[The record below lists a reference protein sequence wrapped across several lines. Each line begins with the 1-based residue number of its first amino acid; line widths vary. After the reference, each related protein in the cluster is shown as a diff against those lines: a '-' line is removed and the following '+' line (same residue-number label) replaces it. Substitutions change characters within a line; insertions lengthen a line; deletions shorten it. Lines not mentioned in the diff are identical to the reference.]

1 MSPVYRQL
9 YEFNN
14 RIRAA
19 WGQEPLPKP
28 EAGFIEEPSPPY
40 AGLLPRIER
49 WFREATSAQPHR
61 PRQAK
66 IPRGPE
72 VIQIAQLMYGWDQE
86 ARPPN
91 CPQRDIILEECHRL
105 QRSVAEMQMS
115 LAQVLRLA
123 SPEATS
129 GDPSVGRL
137 IDLWN
142 AAKLAEP
149 YIGPPPKQGRQI
161 AAWHV
166 MARALAPLV
175 SAALVS
181 AGYNRPS
188 VKSDGPVVRVICRAL
203 HELDGIEHEPDAV
216 ASCLKRAH
224 NQAAKR

>member
-14 RIRAA
+14 RVRAA
-19 WGQEPLPKP
+19 WRQELLPAP
-28 EAGFIEEPSPPY
+28 EAGFIDEPSPPY
-40 AGLLPRIER
+40 AGLLPKIER
-49 WFREATSAQPHR
+49 WFREATSGQPHR

-72 VIQIAQLMYGWDQE
+72 VIQIAQLIYGWDKE

-91 CPQRDIILEECHRL
+91 RAQRAVILEKCHRL
-105 QRSVAEMQMS
+105 QRSVAEMQRS
-115 LAQVLRLA
+115 LEQVFSLA

-129 GDPSVGRL
+129 GDPAVGRL

-149 YIGPPPKQGRQI
+149 CIGPPPKQGRQI

-166 MARALAPLV
+166 MTRALAPLV
-175 SAALVS
+175 SAALMS
-181 AGYNRPS
+181 AGYKRPS
-188 VKSDGPVVRVICRAL
+188 VKSNGPVVRVICRAL

-216 ASCLKRAH
+216 ASCLKRGRYQVAD
-224 NQAAKR
+224 A